1 MNNENKIY
9 EGAKIEILALGDE
22 DVICSSN
29 SINLPDVDVSE
40 IGG

>member
-9 EGAKIEILALGDE
+9 EGAKIEILTLSDE

>member
-9 EGAKIEILALGDE
+9 EGAKIEILALSDE